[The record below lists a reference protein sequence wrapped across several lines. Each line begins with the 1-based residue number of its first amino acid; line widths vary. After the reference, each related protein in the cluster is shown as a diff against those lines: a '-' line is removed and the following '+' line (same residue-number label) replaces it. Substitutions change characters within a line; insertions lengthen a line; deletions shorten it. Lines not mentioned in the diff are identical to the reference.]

1 MGLVH
6 LHQEQTQ
13 LHLMLEHALSFHN
26 AQMLI
31 LIKLHVTP
39 DQMLASSTKQ
49 PQMAQQHHHAH
60 LIHVLQRL

>member
-1 MGLVH
+1 MELV
-6 LHQEQTQ
+6 LSHQEQTQ
-13 LHLMLEHALSFHN
+13 LLQILEHALSFHN

-39 DQMLASSTKQ
+39 DQMLASSTQQ
-49 PQMAQQHHHAH
+49 PQMAQQHHHAR